1 MLRLEGKMALVS
13 GASKG
18 IGAGIA
24 KGLAAAGAD
33 EPARSRTMTD
43 TQIGVGIIGVEPG
56 RSWSAVAHIPALRSL
71 PQYKFVA
78 LSTRRQESAD
88 AAARAYGIEHAFD
101 NYQALVSHPEV
112 DLVVIAVKVPHHLE
126 LASAAIAAG
135 KSVYSEW
142 PLGNGLEEAI
152 RMADLA
158 RGKPLSSSVGLQ
170 ARFSPVLRYVRDLI
184 AEGHI
189 GEVLSST
196 LIGNG
201 LTWGGV
207 VSPANV
213 YTLDRRN
220 GATLLT
226 VTFIHA
232 IDGLCSVL
240 GEITEVTALTAQRRP
255 HSTLA
260 GSGEIL
266 PMDADDQLVVAGRL
280 ETGAVLSVHYRG
292 GEEGTGLMWEINGTK
307 GDLKITGNL
316 GYPQIV
322 DLELFRAA
330 GPYGEFRKIEVPSS
344 YRTVSSDLPGPA
356 VNIAEFYA
364 RFAEDMRNGTHDC
377 PGFDHAVTR
386 HELIEAVA
394 ESAATGRRVSVS
406 SIRGRRP

>member
-1 MLRLEGKMALVS
+1 
-13 GASKG
+13 
-18 IGAGIA
+18 
-24 KGLAAAGAD
+24 
-33 EPARSRTMTD
+33 MTD

-71 PQYKFVA
+71 PQYRLAA

-101 NYQALVSHPEV
+101 NHQALVSHPEV
-112 DLVVIAVKVPHHLE
+112 DLVVISVKVPHHLE

-158 RGKPLSSSVGLQ
+158 RGKPLSTSVGLQ
-170 ARFSPVLRYVRDLI
+170 ARFSPVIRCVRDLI

-189 GEVLSST
+189 GEVLSTT

-201 LTWGGV
+201 LSSGASVPPQG
-207 VSPANV
+207 V

-232 IDGLCSVL
+232 IEGLCYAL
-240 GEITEVTALTAQRRP
+240 GEITEVQALTAQRRL

-266 PMDADDQLVVAGRL
+266 PMDADDQVVVAGRL
-280 ETGAVLSVHYRG
+280 ETGAVLSVHFRG

-307 GDLKITGNL
+307 GDLKITGNF
-316 GYPQIV
+316 GSP
-322 DLELFRAA
+322 R
-330 GPYGEFRKIEVPSS
+330 
-344 YRTVSSDLPGPA
+344 
-356 VNIAEFYA
+356 
-364 RFAEDMRNGTHDC
+364 
-377 PGFDHAVTR
+377 
-386 HELIEAVA
+386 
-394 ESAATGRRVSVS
+394 
-406 SIRGRRP
+406 

>member
-1 MLRLEGKMALVS
+1 
-13 GASKG
+13 
-18 IGAGIA
+18 
-24 KGLAAAGAD
+24 
-33 EPARSRTMTD
+33 MTD

-101 NYQALVSHPEV
+101 NHQALVSHPEV
-112 DLVVIAVKVPHHLE
+112 DLVVISVKVPHHLE

-142 PLGNGLEEAI
+142 PLGNGLDEAT

-158 RGKPLSSSVGLQ
+158 RGKPLSTSVGLQ
-170 ARFSPVLRYVRDLI
+170 ARFSPLIRYVRDLI

-220 GATLLT
+220 GATLVT
-226 VTFIHA
+226 VTLIHA
-232 IDGLCSVL
+232 IEGLCYAL
-240 GEITEVTALTAQRRP
+240 GEITELQALTAQRRP

-260 GSGEIL
+260 GTGEFL
-266 PMDADDQLVVAGRL
+266 PMDADDQVVVAGRL
-280 ETGAVLSVHYRG
+280 QTGAILTVHFRG

-316 GYPQIV
+316 GYPQMV

-330 GPYGEFRKIEVPSS
+330 GPYGEFKKIEVPSS

-356 VNIAEFYA
+356 VNIAELYA
-364 RFAEDMRNGTHDC
+364 QFAEDMRNGTPHC
-377 PGFDHAVTR
+377 LGFDHAVTR
-386 HELIEAVA
+386 HELIDAIA

-406 SIRGRRP
+406 SFRGRRP